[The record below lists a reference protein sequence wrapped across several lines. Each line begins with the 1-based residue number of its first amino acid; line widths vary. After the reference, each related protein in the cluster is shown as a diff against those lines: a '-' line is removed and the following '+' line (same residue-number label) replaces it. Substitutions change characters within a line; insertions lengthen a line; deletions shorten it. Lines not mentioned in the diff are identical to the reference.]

1 MRVVDLASDL
11 APTGTL
17 RASINLGNPVLA
29 QGTPTEPKGVTVDI
43 AHALGERLGL
53 PVELTCFQAARESFE
68 SMVRGLADICFL
80 AIDPAR
86 EETVAFTAPYAVIEG
101 VFAVPGDSPLLSAS
115 DVDRPGVR
123 VGVKEG
129 SAYDLYLTRTLAHA
143 SVVRGPEGI
152 MVFTDERLEVAAGIR
167 QPMLDFLA
175 DRPDLRLLEPRFM
188 EIRQA
193 VGTTRA
199 RSEETVAFLRAFVED
214 LKSSGFVADALH
226 RSGRRD
232 ATVAPPASPDP
243 GR

>member
-11 APTGTL
+11 APTGVL

-29 QGTPTEPKGVTVDI
+29 QGTPSDPRGVTVDI
-43 AHALGERLGL
+43 ARALGARLGL
-53 PVELTCFQAARESFE
+53 PVELTCFQAARESFQ
-68 SMVRGLADICFL
+68 SMTLGLADICFL

-101 VFAVPGDSPLLSAS
+101 VFAVPRDSSLLSAA

-129 SAYDLYLTRTLAHA
+129 SAYDLYLTRVLEHA
-143 SVVRGPEGI
+143 TVVRGPEGTT
-152 MVFTDERLEVAAGIR
+152 VFTDERLEVAAGIR
-167 QPMLDFLA
+167 QPILDFLTV
-175 DRPDLRLLEPRFM
+175 RPDLRLLEPRFM
-188 EIRQA
+188 EIEQA

-199 RSEETVAFLRAFVED
+199 RSQETVAFLHTFVED
-214 LKSSGFVADALH
+214 LKTSGFVADALQ

-232 ATVAPPASPDP
+232 ATVAPPAP
-243 GR
+243 